1 MLVVVLITTVL
12 IAVVSSMIDTST
24 CFTTLFSKKP
34 WLGSR
39 IWHIARVAKCN
50 FLPVMCMYI
59 YHAHTCMYIHV
70 YHAHTCMYIHVYH
83 AHTLFVH
90 AGEFVAKLNFHQHL
104 NRSY

>member
-1 MLVVVLITTVL
+1 MLVVVLLTTVL

-59 YHAHTCMYIHV
+59 HV
-70 YHAHTCMYIHVYH
+70 HVYH

-90 AGEFVAKLNFHQHL
+90 AGDFVAKLNFHQHL